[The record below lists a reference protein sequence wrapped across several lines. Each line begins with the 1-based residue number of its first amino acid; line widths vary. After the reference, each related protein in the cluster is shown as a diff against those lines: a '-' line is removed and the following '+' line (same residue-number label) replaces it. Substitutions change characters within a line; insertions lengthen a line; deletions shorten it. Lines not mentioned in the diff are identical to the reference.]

1 MNKKYKYKYLK
12 NPFELGLSIT
22 KRGNIRGGGDTNLE
36 LLLADGADEG
46 PEVGVG
52 LLMSLEVS
60 LAGKLFVAGLTL
72 VDPRLAAN
80 TTGAQDDGE

>member
-1 MNKKYKYKYLK
+1 MC
-12 NPFELGLSIT
+12 
-22 KRGNIRGGGDTNLE
+22 GGGETNLE

>member
-1 MNKKYKYKYLK
+1 M
-12 NPFELGLSIT
+12 
-22 KRGNIRGGGDTNLE
+22 
-36 LLLADGADEG
+36 
-46 PEVGVG
+46 G